1 MEAWLALVVSGW
13 IVDLLTGLLA
23 ISNDTYDLINF
34 TVINFNILTI
44 NLISRVL
51 TAATDLS
58 VGDVEEAA
66 LRVFV
71 FHFEGQDE
79 VALLIEWAGW
89 IILT

>member
-1 MEAWLALVVSGW
+1 MDAEFPHVCNYACFANISRYLGADNVGLGRSSS
-13 IVDLLTGLLA
+13 DL
-23 ISNDTYDLINF
+23 
-34 TVINFNILTI
+34 
-44 NLISRVL
+44 NLILGVL